1 MITKQRTDKKVED
14 GNFIMKNTKCPICG
28 STEKEW
34 EKVMKEYICKDC
46 LFVLP
51 I

>member
-1 MITKQRTDKKVED
+1 MNNQ
-14 GNFIMKNTKCPICG
+14 KCPICG
-28 STEKEW
+28 STEKVW
-34 EKVMKEYICKDC
+34 DKVMQEYTCKDC